1 LPSAKT
7 RDGSGPGAR
16 MGFVKVEAFM
26 SVVKLAVASR
36 NEVTNNIL
44 EICFRKESEES
55 RKIGD

>member
-1 LPSAKT
+1 
-7 RDGSGPGAR
+7 